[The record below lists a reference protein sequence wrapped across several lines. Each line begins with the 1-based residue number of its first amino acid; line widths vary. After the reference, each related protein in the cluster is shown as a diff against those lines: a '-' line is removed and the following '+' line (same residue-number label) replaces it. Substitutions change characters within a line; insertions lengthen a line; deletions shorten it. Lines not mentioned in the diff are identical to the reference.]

1 MRVDSRAGD
10 YLGFLLS
17 RGMVTHVLH
26 SKSRSALEIVEKC
39 CDAGVGF
46 AVPLNEHWVAAACPD
61 GAPVTL
67 LYADIEVSVAG
78 KDAVLPDL
86 GAEVDATTR
95 ALRAIDNRLDALA
108 LVQHDGDIVRD
119 RIEGIEFALAELA
132 RTPKEESLS
141 EDLCERLE
149 RLSDRM
155 ERLERTVPP
164 EDVDD
169 VLSHFGALEDM
180 LTEVLGSNVVKVPN
194 ILDMQSSLAEI
205 AERPVPVVDLTA
217 QRKSFARFNTSAAK
231 VVKRLDVITGRLEQ
245 LAHGGLSSQDVAT
258 LLELATQSRS
268 SLSQLA
274 EKTGISMIEHSR
286 IEALLQEFQKSIE
299 VMLAEVSKNV
309 APTVSVQ
316 PAGDGLTALA
326 TAISRL
332 SDRPQSENAGAG
344 IDVMADLLEQ
354 VKTLA
359 VTQQGLKEDFAV
371 FSALLS
377 PPGLSDGQ
385 AEFLQDM
392 RYALA
397 EFLAAQSRQNTL
409 DAPPAIN
416 AA

>member
-1 MRVDSRAGD
+1 
-10 YLGFLLS
+10 
-17 RGMVTHVLH
+17 
-26 SKSRSALEIVEKC
+26 
-39 CDAGVGF
+39 
-46 AVPLNEHWVAAACPD
+46 
-61 GAPVTL
+61 
-67 LYADIEVSVAG
+67 
-78 KDAVLPDL
+78 
-86 GAEVDATTR
+86 
-95 ALRAIDNRLDALA
+95 
-108 LVQHDGDIVRD
+108 
-119 RIEGIEFALAELA
+119 
-132 RTPKEESLS
+132 
-141 EDLCERLE
+141 
-149 RLSDRM
+149 
-155 ERLERTVPP
+155 
-164 EDVDD
+164 VDD

-371 FSALLS
+371 FSSLLS

>member
-1 MRVDSRAGD
+1 
-10 YLGFLLS
+10 
-17 RGMVTHVLH
+17 MVTHVLH

>member
-1 MRVDSRAGD
+1 MSVDSRAGD

-46 AVPLNEHWVAAACPD
+46 AVPLNDHWVAAACPD
-61 GAPVTL
+61 GVPVTL

-78 KDAVLPDL
+78 KDARLPDL
-86 GAEVDATTR
+86 GTEVDATMR
-95 ALRAIDNRLDALA
+95 ALLSIDSRLDALA
-108 LVQHDGDIVRD
+108 LAQHDGDIVRD

-141 EDLCERLE
+141 EDICERLE

-155 ERLERTVPP
+155 ERLERTVPA